1 MYLEKFNFELIK
13 YGKWDS
19 LPDYFAPKL
28 NRLRGY
34 TVPLWIVSFSGLQG
48 RETTGGNERIDGEF
62 KQMEE
67 IGAWRQSATK
77 KDTKMNPINL
87 NCHSNLVHIQM
98 FLLIFNP
105 LNWKKLSPSIISFP
119 GAKKCETN
127 GGNET
132 IKSRKYFIFFS

>member
-34 TVPLWIVSFSGLQG
+34 TVPLWIVSFSGLQS
-48 RETTGGNERIDGEF
+48 RETTGWNERIDGEF

-67 IGAWRQSATK
+67 IRAWRQSAT

-98 FLLIFNP
+98 FLIIFNP
-105 LNWKKLSPSIISFP
+105 LNWKKIVSF
-119 GAKKCETN
+119 N
-127 GGNET
+127 
-132 IKSRKYFIFFS
+132 YFISGEWTTRTLHCTQGYHLPIV